1 MITVQA
7 MTSSIEIVLVVVLVG
22 IIISLLP
29 AGGLVMA

>member
-1 MITVQA
+1 MKLKVIIGITGVIKA
-7 MTSSIEIVLVVVLVG
+7 VL

>member
-7 MTSSIEIVLVVVLVG
+7 MTSTVKIILVVVG
-22 IIISLLP
+22 ISISLLP

>member
-7 MTSSIEIVLVVVLVG
+7 MTSTVKIIHVVVG
-22 IIISLLP
+22 INISLLP

>member
-1 MITVQA
+1 
-7 MTSSIEIVLVVVLVG
+7 MTFQTIIISFIGIIIVVAVG